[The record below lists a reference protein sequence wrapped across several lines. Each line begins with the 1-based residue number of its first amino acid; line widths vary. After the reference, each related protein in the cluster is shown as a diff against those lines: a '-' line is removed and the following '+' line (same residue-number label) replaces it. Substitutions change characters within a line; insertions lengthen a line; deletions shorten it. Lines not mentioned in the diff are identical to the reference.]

1 MNYLVKLDYY
11 YPHFEDGN
19 TGGQRVSATGRQY

>member
-11 YPHFEDGN
+11 YPHFADEN
-19 TGGQRVSATGRQY
+19 TGGQRGSATGRQY